1 MKDWELGLVYLALL
15 VVKNVPP
22 LTPLYL
28 FVIECLSSFPSR
40 FAGMFRFGHFGAF
53 TCFLIFVLLFRMLAY
68 ALTKD

>member
-1 MKDWELGLVYLALL
+1 MTCLSRTTRCQERP
-15 VVKNVPP
+15 PP

-40 FAGMFRFGHFGAF
+40 FAGLFRFGHFGAF